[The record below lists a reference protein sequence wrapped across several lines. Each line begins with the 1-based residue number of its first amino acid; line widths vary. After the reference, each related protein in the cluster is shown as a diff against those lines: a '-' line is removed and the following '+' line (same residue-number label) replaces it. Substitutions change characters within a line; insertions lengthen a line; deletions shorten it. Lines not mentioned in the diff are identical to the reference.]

1 MFKRHFLKG
10 AAGGIFLAAAL
21 MASSV
26 PAIGAFF
33 GPAEPGGGPFDPGL
47 WFQNGQAYQTTN
59 ASATLG
65 TPDTRLEAVYAYV
78 GDFLNIDVDGVIDGD
93 LDVSGNSTLRPLVK
107 IVGPASPDSSNYFQI
122 QNAGDTARY
131 FAVSATGTTLAV
143 NNSVNLETNRTTSNL
158 KCLLCLKYDDGQGEN
173 NSAKAMIGFVDHNGV
188 EQVWLQAHKCL
199 TTPCTGGNL
208 HQHFSV
214 EASDAAGLK
223 QTRLGVGYGADV
235 VDVTVNQAN
244 LVVNRNAGMTN
255 GNISMSGAGL
265 GGNFLHASDFSFY
278 PQSGTNSTVAFR
290 VAESSGNLRLFGIGT
305 STVFMD
311 DTLDVTGSL
320 YASGNLGVGTTA
332 PANDLV
338 VSRSG
343 SSGTVNGPEL
353 VLRQNQTNINAT
365 TNSNV
370 GEIYFAGDDVA
381 PAESGFGAKIRGQAS
396 AAWNGT
402 ANDYPT
408 DLLFFTQAD
417 GGATGMLERLRL
429 TSSGDAYVGTP
440 SGDARLTVAASSESP
455 TTNLFTVRNSTDS
468 ARYLTVSSTA
478 TIASVPFLAA
488 DGSAGAPGFA
498 FAQDT
503 NTGIYRVGPDSLG
516 LSAGGLRFQI
526 TSAGAGFI
534 AGTSSAPGLF
544 VSTDT
549 NTGFYSAA
557 ADILGISA
565 NGITQMTVSATSTSI
580 MNKLAMPAT
589 LTPDG
594 TTGNQTINKPAGTVN
609 VAAAASSVTVTNS
622 LVTSTTIVDAMA
634 QTNDANCYVKDTEPA
649 NGSVV
654 IRMTGPCAGETKVA
668 FWLIA
673 PNP

>member
-1 MFKRHFLKG
+1 MLRDMIAKAKTLSAR
-10 AAGGIFLAAAL
+10 ARAAL
-21 MASSV
+21 LAFAIVAPILTVGAS
-26 PAIGAFF
+26 AYAQ
-33 GPAEPGGGPFDPGL
+33 ALRPGGGGASLAPQL
-47 WFQNGQAYQTTN
+47 WKLAGGTVSLTN
-59 ASATLG
+59 PSWALSAGSVT
-65 TPDTRLEAVYAYV
+65 
-78 GDFLNIDVDGVIDGD
+78 VDGAVDGD
-93 LDVSGNSTLRPLVK
+93 LTLSENGSINLST
-107 IVGPASPDSSNYFQI
+107 DENT
-122 QNAGDTARY
+122 QNLT
-131 FAVSATGTTLAV
+131 
-143 NNSVNLETNRTTSNL
+143 
-158 KCLLCLKYDDGQGEN
+158 CMLCLKYDDGNGEN
-173 NSAKAMIGFVDHNGV
+173 NIAKATIAFIDHNDV
-188 EQVWLQAHKCL
+188 EQIWLQTHKCL
-199 TTPCTGGNL
+199 ALPCTGGNL

-429 TSSGDAYVGTP
+429 TSSGDAYVGTS

-478 TIASVPFLAA
+478 TLATVPFQVA
-488 DGSAGAPGFA
+488 DGSAGGPSLSFSN
-498 FAQDT
+498 DT
-503 NTGIYRVGPDSLG
+503 NTGIYRIGSDSMG
-516 LSAGGLRFQI
+516 FSAGGLRFQVDS
-526 TSAGAGFI
+526 TGAAII
-534 AGTSSAPGLF
+534 AGSSASPSLKF
-544 VSTDT
+544 TTDT
-549 NTGFYSAA
+549 NTGLFSAG
-557 ADILGISA
+557 ADILGVSA
-565 NGITQMTVSATSTSI
+565 GGQAVLTVSATSATFQG
-580 MNKLAMPAT
+580 KLAVPST
-589 LTPDG
+589 ITPGG
-594 TTGNQTINKPAGTVN
+594 TTGNQTINLPSGSVNVPTAGT
-609 VAAAASSVTVTNS
+609 SVTVTNS
-622 LVTSTTIVDAMA
+622 TVLATSLVFAQAM
-634 QTNDANCYVKDTEPA
+634 TNDTTCYVKDTEVSA
-649 NGSVV
+649 GSFV
-654 IRMTGPCAGETKVA
+654 IRMTGACAAETKVG
-668 FWLIA
+668 FIVF
-673 PNP
+673 N